1 MTISPDGVS
10 TVDPATGETIT
21 HFRYTTADDLEHIL
35 ARSWRAQEEW
45 ARSTVDERI
54 DGIKRLG
61 ANLSARREWLAAQIV
76 REMGKP
82 ITQARAEID
91 KCITAC
97 DYYASHLAAILAPRP
112 ADVRPDTAEVHL
124 RPLGVI
130 YAILPWNY
138 PWWQVIRAML
148 PAIGAGNVV
157 VLKHADSVTGCAFT
171 IADMLCESFAADVLL
186 TVVLPADR
194 ASHVIADHR
203 IAAVTFTGS
212 ERVGALVAQAAGASL
227 KKCVL
232 ELGGSDPFIVF
243 DDADITAAAEAAV
256 RSRFMNNGQSCIA
269 AKRLI
274 VQRSMRDNLVEAMRE
289 HVGALVV
296 GDPTDPS
303 TDIGPLARFDLLRT
317 LESQR
322 DRAVAHGARTLA
334 EAPAPDGPGAWFA
347 PTLMEVDSASP
358 LFIEE
363 TFGPLGALT
372 VFDHNEQ
379 ALTLANESQ
388 YGLSSSIWTADI
400 DRAQH
405 LAGRIEAGSVFI
417 NTISVSDPRLPV
429 GGVKSSGYGRE
440 LAEWGVTE
448 FVNLQAV
455 RVGMG
460 TTVKSPPRHGA
471 DRSRAFT
478 SSGDCR

>member
-1 MTISPDGVS
+1 
-10 TVDPATGETIT
+10 
-21 HFRYTTADDLEHIL
+21 
-35 ARSWRAQEEW
+35 
-45 ARSTVDERI
+45 
-54 DGIKRLG
+54 
-61 ANLSARREWLAAQIV
+61 
-76 REMGKP
+76 
-82 ITQARAEID
+82 
-91 KCITAC
+91 
-97 DYYASHLAAILAPRP
+97 
-112 ADVRPDTAEVHL
+112 
-124 RPLGVI
+124 
-130 YAILPWNY
+130 
-138 PWWQVIRAML
+138 
-148 PAIGAGNVV
+148 
-157 VLKHADSVTGCAFT
+157 
-171 IADMLCESFAADVLL
+171 
-186 TVVLPADR
+186 
-194 ASHVIADHR
+194 
-203 IAAVTFTGS
+203 
-212 ERVGALVAQAAGASL
+212 
-227 KKCVL
+227 
-232 ELGGSDPFIVF
+232 
-243 DDADITAAAEAAV
+243 
-256 RSRFMNNGQSCIA
+256 
-269 AKRLI
+269 
-274 VQRSMRDNLVEAMRE
+274 
-289 HVGALVV
+289 
-296 GDPTDPS
+296 
-303 TDIGPLARFDLLRT
+303 
-317 LESQR
+317 
-322 DRAVAHGARTLA
+322 
-334 EAPAPDGPGAWFA
+334 
-347 PTLMEVDSASP
+347 MEVDSASP